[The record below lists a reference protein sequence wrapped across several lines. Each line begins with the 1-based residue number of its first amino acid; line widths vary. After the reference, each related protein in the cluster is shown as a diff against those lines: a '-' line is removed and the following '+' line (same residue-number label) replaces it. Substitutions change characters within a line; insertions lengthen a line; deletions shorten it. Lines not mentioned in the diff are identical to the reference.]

1 MSKAVYLFT
10 LLVKFSSWSSI
21 LGLMFLALGVP
32 MVLSSVAL
40 DGRTADMLINLVN
53 GPTLAMAI
61 SYTFMQDNI
70 ANTRQLNDGEYL
82 SLLFARPLTR
92 AQYIVSKWLA
102 GSTGVFVIMVI
113 NILTFNLF
121 QVAQGRST
129 LVEVSAWS
137 MLDLL
142 LNALSY
148 SALMVVIRS
157 FPMRLGITVFIILVY
172 ASLIGPALSFSM
184 SSYESTVPAVYWLFQ
199 TLVFVSTFLHQ
210 FVFPGIDIYEV
221 CNSTRFSLLPLVTY
235 ASNILVYLLLAT
247 ILLNRR
253 EFSYGED

>member
-1 MSKAVYLFT
+1 MSKAVFLFT
-10 LLVKFSSWSSI
+10 LLVKFSTWSSI
-21 LGLMFLALGVP
+21 LSLLFLALVVP
-32 MVLSSVAL
+32 LILSSVAI
-40 DGRTADMLINLVN
+40 DGRTADMLISLVN

-82 SLLFARPLTR
+82 SLLFSRPLTR
-92 AQYIVSKWLA
+92 AEYIVSKWLA
-102 GSTGVFVIMVI
+102 GSTGVFIIMII
-113 NILTFNLF
+113 NILVFNLA
-121 QVAQGRST
+121 QKAQGRSSF
-129 LVEVSAWS
+129 VEISIWS

-157 FPMRLGITVFIILVY
+157 FPMRLGIAVFVVLVY

-184 SSYESTVPAVYWLFQ
+184 SSYESTVPAVYILFQ
-199 TLVFVSTFLHQ
+199 TLVFISTFLHH

-221 CNSTRFSLLPLVTY
+221 FNSSRFTLLPLVTY
-235 ASNILVYLLLAT
+235 VSNVLVYLTLASV
-247 ILLNRR
+247 LLNRR